1 MQTIELKIEDNYMD
15 SVMNI
20 LKSLKDDMIKEIHIK
35 NSKSMNG
42 DLEEFNG
49 LIRKSK
55 NGIMLTKKSAI
66 NTDEMIDDILRYQ
79 SLSLCFFVQ
88 CR

>member
-35 NSKSMNG
+35 NSKPTPKSTSP
-42 DLEEFNG
+42 
-49 LIRKSK
+49 LIDELDKIINTKSK
-55 NGIMLTKKSAI
+55 KSI
-66 NTDEMIDDILRYQ
+66 TVDRNSIFNPHEELCHDI
-79 SLSLCFFVQ
+79 S
-88 CR
+88 

>member
-15 SVMNI
+15 SIMNI

-55 NGIMLTKKSAI
+55 NGITIDK
-66 NTDEMIDDILRYQ
+66 NTILNPHEELCRDI
-79 SLSLCFFVQ
+79 S
-88 CR
+88 

>member
-1 MQTIELKIEDNYMD
+1 MQTIELKIEDNYMN

-66 NTDEMIDDILRYQ
+66 NTDEMIDDIL
-79 SLSLCFFVQ
+79 
-88 CR
+88 

>member
-1 MQTIELKIEDNYMD
+1 
-15 SVMNI
+15 
-20 LKSLKDDMIKEIHIK
+20 MIKEIHIK

-55 NGIMLTKKSAI
+55 NGITIDK
-66 NTDEMIDDILRYQ
+66 NTILNPHEELCRDI
-79 SLSLCFFVQ
+79 S
-88 CR
+88 

>member
-42 DLEEFNG
+42 DLEEFNR

-66 NTDEMIDDILRYQ
+66 NTDEMIDDIL
-79 SLSLCFFVQ
+79 
-88 CR
+88 